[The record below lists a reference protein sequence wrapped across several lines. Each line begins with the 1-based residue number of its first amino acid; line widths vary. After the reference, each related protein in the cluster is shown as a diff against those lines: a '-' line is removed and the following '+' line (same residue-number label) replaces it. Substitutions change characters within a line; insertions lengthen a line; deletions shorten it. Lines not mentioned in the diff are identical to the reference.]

1 VPACHRDAVEHRKG
15 RADVALVSR
24 MVSDITGTEAPGKDF
39 VTLVVRAHPVT
50 EEPKALDVLPAEVDL
65 LRSAADVVVLES
77 KGDGQVRRFFVT
89 LTEFRRYVDDDVV
102 ARARGTRGRRP
113 GVGSLKR

>member
-1 VPACHRDAVEHRKG
+1 MPACHRVTPSNRKG
-15 RADVALVSR
+15 RAAVALVSR

-113 GVGSLKR
+113 GGAALKR

>member
-1 VPACHRDAVEHRKG
+1 
-15 RADVALVSR
+15 VALVSR
-24 MVSDITGTEAPGKDF
+24 MVSDITGTEAPGRDF
-39 VTLVVRAHPVT
+39 VTLVVRAHPVI

-77 KGDGQVRRFFVT
+77 KRDGQVRRFFVT

-113 GVGSLKR
+113 GGASSRR